1 MSLRLRLALLFAVV
15 VAIGIG
21 IASAAAYFTTERALR
36 DEIDD
41 FLVVRADE
49 INEGVRV
56 APAPGA
62 DVGGRPAPADGPGD
76 NGSSGDAVDAF
87 IDIFAFDPDSV
98 IQVIDEQGEVIGR
111 QGGSLPVDETDL
123 EIARGGKRKIRNVRD
138 GRDRYRVITR
148 HLDSGGAV
156 QVGRELDETNRVL
169 QRLGNSFALIGLGL
183 ALVAAAA
190 GWIVARGTTRPLRR
204 LTDAAQHI
212 AQTQDLNTPI
222 PVDRDDEVGR
232 LAQSL
237 DTMTAALATSREQQH
252 RLVMDAGHELR
263 TPLTS
268 LRTNVE
274 LLDRMGSEVPPDQ
287 RSEII
292 EAVTSEVD
300 ELSAL
305 VTELVEL
312 ATDTRDDEPPQPV
325 SLATLVDGAVAR
337 LGRRSGRDVTVAVD
351 DSVVLGRATM
361 LDRAL
366 SNLLA
371 NADKFAPPGTPIE
384 VTVRDGSVV
393 VRDHGEGFVVEDLP
407 QVFQRF
413 YRADAARTMP
423 GSGLGLAIVAQIVE
437 RHGGTA
443 HAANAPDGGAVVG
456 FDLPTIGG

>member
-62 DVGGRPAPADGPGD
+62 DVGGRPAPVDGPGD
-76 NGSSGDAVDAF
+76 NGSSDEAVDAF

-393 VRDHGEGFVVEDLP
+393 VRDHGEGFVAEDLP

-437 RHGGTA
+437 RHGGTV

>member
-41 FLVVRADE
+41 FLVIRADE
-49 INEGVRV
+49 INQGVRV
-56 APAPGA
+56 APSPGA
-62 DVGGRPAPADGPGD
+62 PVGGRPGPGD
-76 NGSSGDAVDAF
+76 GSSDEAVDAF

-98 IQVIDEQGEVIGR
+98 IQVIDEEGDVIGR

-123 EIARGGKRKIRNVRD
+123 EIARGDKRKIRNVRD

-190 GWIVARGTTRPLRR
+190 GWVVARGTTRPLRR

-212 AQTQDLNTPI
+212 ADTQDLNTPI
-222 PVDRDDEVGR
+222 PVERDDEVGR

-274 LLDRMGSEVPPDQ
+274 LLDRMGSDVPADQ
-287 RSEII
+287 RTEII
-292 EAVTSEVD
+292 AAVTSEVE

-312 ATDTRDDEPPQPV
+312 ATDTRDDEPPQPI
-325 SLATLVDGAVAR
+325 SLATVVDGAVAR
-337 LGRRSGRDVTVAVD
+337 LGRRSGRLVTVEVD

-366 SNLLA
+366 ANLLA

-384 VTVRDGSVV
+384 VTVNDGAVV
-393 VRDHGEGFVVEDLP
+393 VRDHGDGFVEDDLA

-437 RHGGTA
+437 RHGGTV